1 MKDRQGEFVVEKMC
15 QVFEVSRSTYYD
27 WLTRKPFRL
36 TCENEVL
43 KVEIIAIHQLKKGRL
58 GSPKLA
64 IELKD
69 TGF

>member
-43 KVEIIAIHQLKKGRL
+43 KAEIIAIHQLNK
-58 GSPKLA
+58 
-64 IELKD
+64 
-69 TGF
+69 